1 MNIGFF
7 GDSYVDLHWKFDD
20 TPREWKPWSRRLI
33 EDNNWK
39 AVNSGVSGSSQY
51 HAINKWNKFI
61 QSDSNN
67 IDMAIWTFTWENRIY
82 HDNETNQEVFFS
94 VAEKRKIENLKNE
107 LKIDDI
113 ELATKLYFDHIYS
126 DEFCCYIH
134 ELLIEKILNLPK
146 LYPNI
151 KFIFIPNTELSK
163 HIALKHFSK
172 GVLLDFAFETL
183 SNKETNSPGI
193 MPLTCGR
200 VGHIND
206 KNAEIFKSEI
216 EQVIGSY
223 DKIVDSVI
231 NIDYNK
237 FDIQN

>member
-1 MNIGFF
+1 
-7 GDSYVDLHWKFDD
+7 
-20 TPREWKPWSRRLI
+20 
-33 EDNNWK
+33 
-39 AVNSGVSGSSQY
+39 
-51 HAINKWNKFI
+51 
-61 QSDSNN
+61 
-67 IDMAIWTFTWENRIY
+67 MAIWTFTCENRIY
-82 HDNETNQEVFFS
+82 NDNQTNQEVFFS

-206 KNAEIFKSEI
+206 KNAEIFKSTI
-216 EQVIGSY
+216 EQLINDY
-223 DKIVDSVI
+223 NQITDRIVNV
-231 NIDYNK
+231 DYNK